1 MIKRLTPSATKLTP
15 SKFRYVWAW
24 LGMYEH
30 AQPASV
36 VLHAIFPWLLSLC
49 KNVQDTGPEQILV
62 YNLKLCELNSWK
74 NALIYLEI
82 N

>member
-1 MIKRLTPSATKLTP
+1 
-15 SKFRYVWAW
+15 
-24 LGMYEH
+24 MYEH
-30 AQPASV
+30 AQPTSV